1 MAGAGADID
10 VRASVSGLRHTL
22 AGLRAQDNG
31 SFLNFDGT
39 PLVW

>member
-22 AGLRAQDNG
+22 AGLGAQDNG